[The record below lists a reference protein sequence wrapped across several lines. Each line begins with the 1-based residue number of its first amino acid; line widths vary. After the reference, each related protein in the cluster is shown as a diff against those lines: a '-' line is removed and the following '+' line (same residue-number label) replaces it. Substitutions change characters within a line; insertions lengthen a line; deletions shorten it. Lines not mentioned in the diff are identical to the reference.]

1 MTLNLKLLIIF
12 VNDTLNITCV
22 YVVLFCCSLLLML
35 TLFFLAL
42 LLIYCHYVD
51 SQILYLFFNYFYVI
65 LCTHAN
71 LLIGLCAVKLY
82 VIKHELN

>member
-12 VNDTLNITCV
+12 VNDTLNITSV
-22 YVVLFCCSLLLML
+22 YVVLFCCSLLLTL